1 MGIRFPNEARSFN
14 DKNRCV
20 RFSGY
25 DGMFEVKFYLAT
37 DVLACGKAHRHASE
51 SDYLTSFDALRPR
64 ILKVATSGLLESAI
78 EFHLLKLTG
87 FRLSRLSS

>member
-1 MGIRFPNEARSFN
+1 MGIRFPNEARSFD

-51 SDYLTSFDALRPR
+51 SDYLTTFDASRRR
-64 ILKVATSGLLESAI
+64 ILKVATNAYLSAQSNSI
-78 EFHLLKLTG
+78 S
-87 FRLSRLSS
+87 LSLQDFG

>member
-1 MGIRFPNEARSFN
+1 MGIRFPNEARSFD

-51 SDYLTSFDALRPR
+51 SDYLTTFDASRR
-64 ILKVATSGLLESAI
+64 KILKVATNAYLSAQSNSI
-78 EFHLLKLTG
+78 S
-87 FRLSRLSS
+87 LSLRDFG

>member
-1 MGIRFPNEARSFN
+1 MGIRFPNEARRFD

-51 SDYLTSFDALRPR
+51 SDYLTTFDASRRR
-64 ILKVATSGLLESAI
+64 ILKVATNAYLSAQSNSI
-78 EFHLLKLTG
+78 S
-87 FRLSRLSS
+87 LSLQDFG

>member
-1 MGIRFPNEARSFN
+1 MGVRFPNEARSFD

-37 DVLACGKAHRHASE
+37 EVFACEKSHRNASE
-51 SDYLTSFDALRPR
+51 CDYLTSFDALRPR
-64 ILKVATSGLLESAI
+64 ILKVAASAYSKAQTSAI
-78 EFHLLKLTG
+78 SLSLQD
-87 FRLSRLSS
+87 FR